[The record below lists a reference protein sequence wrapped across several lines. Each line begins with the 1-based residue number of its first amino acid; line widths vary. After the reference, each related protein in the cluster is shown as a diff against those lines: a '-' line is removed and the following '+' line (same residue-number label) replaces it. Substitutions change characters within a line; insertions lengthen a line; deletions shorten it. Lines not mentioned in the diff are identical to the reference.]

1 MIIYNPSTGHRIKS
15 VLTLMLLFQTCF
27 LSGQGIVYP
36 YFYRIYLKDKG
47 TINTA
52 DYSALDLMS
61 SRAVFRRQ
69 KAGIPAPDFRDLPV
83 DRNYLNQ
90 ISLLGLKLHSASK
103 WMNTALFKSQSLFD
117 ISKLLDL
124 PFVSDVKLVKTPGK
138 KSAFINKLDFQIIQ
152 SDLPP
157 YDRPLTMINAV
168 SVHESGFNGKN
179 VLIAILD
186 GGFTN
191 ADNITSLD
199 GLRSRKGI
207 KTTFDFV
214 NNNKSV
220 YNSSSHGTAVLSVL
234 AGVTPGQIEGTAPE
248 ADFLLIKTEDV
259 ASEFPCEEDFWAA
272 GAEFADSL
280 GADVISSSLGY
291 FHFDDSTLNYKISD
305 LDGKTAF
312 VTQVAEIAA
321 SRGITVVNS
330 AGNERSNAWQRII
343 FPSDGDSVLAVGA
356 VDGNNIIADFSSA
369 GPSADGRVKPDNVA
383 MGVNVP
389 VQISGNSIVRSS
401 GTSFSCPILSGM
413 AACLLQA
420 VPLAHNS
427 DIIRVLRTSG
437 NRYNQPDSLY
447 GYGIPDLGLALTKL
461 QNLYIKIPDKGVIA
475 SPNPTTGDFEIIFSS
490 PPENIT
496 IEIFSTSGRLIFRSD
511 YTNFAGRVMII
522 TELQHRPQGLYLLR
536 VTKGS
541 EKNVL
546 KIIKINN

>member
-1 MIIYNPSTGHRIKS
+1 MIIYNLSIGHRIKS
-15 VLTLMLLFQTCF
+15 VLTLVFLCQTCC
-27 LSGQGIVYP
+27 LSGQDLGYS

-47 TINTA
+47 TISTG

-61 SRAVFRRQ
+61 SRAVLRRQ
-69 KAGIPAPDFRDLPV
+69 KAGIPAPDFKDIPV

-90 ISLLGLKLHSASK
+90 ISLLGLKLHATSK

-117 ISKLLDL
+117 INKLLEL
-124 PFVSDVKLVKTPGK
+124 PFVSDVRLVKMPGK
-138 KSAFINKLDFQIIQ
+138 KSAFIDKLDFQILQ
-152 SDLPP
+152 ADLPP

-168 SVHESGFNGKN
+168 SIHESGFNGKN

-207 KTTFDFV
+207 KTTYDFV
-214 NNNKSV
+214 NNNRSV
-220 YNSSSHGTAVLSVL
+220 YNASSHGTAVLSVL
-234 AGVTPGQIEGTAPE
+234 AGATPGQIEGTAPE
-248 ADFLLIKTEDV
+248 ADFLLIKTEDI

-291 FHFDDSTLNYKISD
+291 FQFDDSTLNYKISD

-312 VTQVAEIAA
+312 VTRVAEIAT
-321 SRGITVVNS
+321 SRGIMVVNS
-330 AGNERSNAWQRII
+330 AGNERSDSWQRII
-343 FPSDGDSVLAVGA
+343 FPADGSNVLAVGA

-389 VQISGNSIVRSS
+389 VQISGSSFVRSN

-427 DIIRVLRTSG
+427 DIIEAMHTAG
-437 NRYNQPDSLY
+437 DRYNLPDSLY

-461 QNLYIKIPDKGVIA
+461 QNLYLKIPDKGVIL

-490 PPENIT
+490 PPENMT
-496 IEIFSTSGRLIFRSD
+496 IEIFSVSGKLIFRSD
-511 YTNFAGRVMII
+511 YTNFAGRAII
-522 TELQHRPQGLYLLR
+522 ISELQHRPQGLYLVR
-536 VTKGS
+536 VTSGS
-541 EKNVL
+541 ERNVG